1 MLKKITII
9 STIALLSLTGCDK
22 EAPKCSDE
30 RTTNL
35 AIEIVKEQF
44 LSMFTGGKEIGEITI
59 STIRTI
65 EHDKETGAYLCK
77 GKITIAPKDETKP
90 VILPITYKSESTDD
104 GKEFYVSVIDFKE

>member
-1 MLKKITII
+1 MFKKLTII
-9 STIALLSLTGCDK
+9 STIALLSLTGCGKD
-22 EAPKCSDE
+22 APKCSDE

-44 LSMFTGGKEIGEITI
+44 LSMFTGGKEIGGITI
-59 STIRTI
+59 TTIRTI
-65 EHDKETGAYLCK
+65 EHDKETGSYLCK